1 MRLPYSAAHSEVLRL
16 SPCRSLLQTLMLLGC
31 FAVFW
36 TFYYMLEVFLTCD
49 NGAFDLPARGH
60 RASKSPEGGSLM
72 EDTVPLCKEAEAGAQ
87 QPSPGLRDLEEGW
100 GSQGPHWGE
109 DY

>member
-1 MRLPYSAAHSEVLRL
+1 
-16 SPCRSLLQTLMLLGC
+16 MLLGC

-49 NGAFDLPARGH
+49 RAAFGLPARSRRG
-60 RASKSPEGGSLM
+60 SPEGGGLM

-87 QPSPGLRDLEEGW
+87 QPSPDLRDLEEGW
-100 GSQGPHWGE
+100 GAQGPHWGE
-109 DY
+109 DC

>member
-1 MRLPYSAAHSEVLRL
+1 
-16 SPCRSLLQTLMLLGC
+16 MLLGC

-49 NGAFDLPARGH
+49 NRAFDLPARS
-60 RASKSPEGGSLM
+60 RRPSKNPEGGALM
-72 EDTVPLCKEAEAGAQ
+72 EDTVPLCKEAKAGAQ
-87 QPSPGLRDLEEGW
+87 QLSPGPRDLEEGW

-109 DY
+109 DC